1 VLKLGYFKKYSR
13 QLGNFKMWCWKRM
26 KIIWA
31 NQVENEEAL
40 HRVKEKKII
49 VQSYRQLNK
58 GRLTKLVTPCIG
70 STLLKHVEGK
80 HRCKDRRDRK
90 TRKKT

>member
-1 VLKLGYFKKYSR
+1 
-13 QLGNFKMWCWKRM
+13 M

-58 GRLTKLVTPCIG
+58 GRLIKLVTPCIG

-80 HRCKDRRDRK
+80 HIDVKIEGIGRQGRRHKQLLNDLK
-90 TRKKT
+90 ETR